1 MSNENKK
8 EDFIK
13 KLTEM
18 SAEELRIFLSE
29 KSKSPKPRVLMYIE
43 DDKK

>member
-1 MSNENKK
+1 MNTENKK

-13 KLTEM
+13 KITEM
-18 SAEELRIFLSE
+18 SPEELRIFLSE
-29 KSKSPKPRVLMYIE
+29 KGKRRKWRAWMYSE

>member
-1 MSNENKK
+1 MNEKNKK

-18 SAEELRIFLSE
+18 TVEELRIFLSE
-29 KSKSPKPRVLMYIE
+29 KSKNPKPAVLMYIE